1 MGLGV
6 IGKRWLKKPQL
17 LSIVF
22 LGLSLPTSFVLLVSA
37 IQRSMNPSLPVFRPV
52 REVKVFEWLKENTEP
67 GSVVLSSFTTGNALP
82 AWAPVRVVLGHGPET
97 ANLATLGPMVTDF
110 YSGAMKEFEMTELIR
125 SEGISYIFYGPLER
139 IPAGF
144 DLAELDLFEL
154 RFDAGDYQLF
164 EIQ

>member
-1 MGLGV
+1 V
-6 IGKRWLKKPQL
+6 I
-17 LSIVF
+17 
-22 LGLSLPTSFVLLVSA
+22 
-37 IQRSMNPSLPVFRPV
+37 
-52 REVKVFEWLKENTEP
+52 
-67 GSVVLSSFTTGNALP
+67 
-82 AWAPVRVVLGHGPET
+82 
-97 ANLATLGPMVTDF
+97 DF